1 MWTPS
6 AWFRVEADLIDMTD
20 QPSMSEGK
28 VYAYI
33 LQNKKLLLDAAAES
47 QPLRKDNSGHVL
59 PLTKA
64 VKEDTLEHA
73 SAIEASITGNGSP
86 HDIQKRRNIGD

>member
-1 MWTPS
+1 
-6 AWFRVEADLIDMTD
+6 MTD

-47 QPLRKDNSGHVL
+47 QPLRKDNSGRVL
-59 PLTKA
+59 PLIKA
-64 VKEDTLEHA
+64 VKQDKLEHA
-73 SAIEASITGNGSP
+73 SAIEASITGNESP

>member
-1 MWTPS
+1 MVADFVLNTLPRPEHIQVDVRIN
-6 AWFRVEADLIDMTD
+6 FRV
-20 QPSMSEGK
+20 S
-28 VYAYI
+28 I
-33 LQNKKLLLDAAAES
+33 LEDQNKKLLLDAEAES
-47 QPLRKDNSGHVL
+47 QPLRKDHSGRVL

-64 VKEDTLEHA
+64 VKEDKLEHA